1 MNFETKNMKSNVKN
15 TNCYMNLPKSH
26 VHSSTSEFNRSI
38 MNRSVFATSLKNWF
52 VGVVAVAILL
62 LGGVSKSFAQ
72 SATTVT
78 VGGTSTVNSIQN
90 ATATFVDPGL
100 TISSNGN
107 ITGFRVMITGSY
119 TSGDILD
126 YSGTLPSGIT
136 AVPFSTVTKSIVFNG
151 TTSASN
157 WQTFLRT
164 VRLKTTTVTCF
175 PESRQVAF
183 IAGGSLYNPLNNHFY
198 TMSPSSTAWT
208 DGV

>member
-1 MNFETKNMKSNVKN
+1 MKSNVKN

-78 VGGTSTVNSIQN
+78 VGGTSAVNSIQN

-157 WQTFLRT
+157 WQTF
-164 VRLKTTTVTCF
+164 
-175 PESRQVAF
+175 
-183 IAGGSLYNPLNNHFY
+183 
-198 TMSPSSTAWT
+198 
-208 DGV
+208 